1 MVAKKINV
9 PDIGSLLGQIAEKR
23 DSGELPRTEVQRV
36 QPVETEERMNVDTL
50 KSKAGKTE
58 KQKNRVLVRTDGSSV
73 TGRPTMKAVDI
84 DYVKLSPRIPK
95 GLKKTVEIALV
106 EERFKDED
114 GRVITTMD
122 EIVAFALARLMK

>member
-58 KQKNRVLVRTDGSSV
+58 KRKNDVLVRSDGSNV

-84 DYVKLSPRIPK
+84 EYVKLSPRIPK
-95 GLKKTVEIALV
+95 GLKKIVEIALV
-106 EERFKDED
+106 EERFKDEE

-122 EIVAFALARLMK
+122 EIVALALARLMK

>member
-1 MVAKKINV
+1 MVAKKMNV

-36 QPVETEERMNVDTL
+36 QSVETEERMNVDTL

-84 DYVKLSPRIPK
+84 EYVKLSPRIPK
-95 GLKKTVEIALV
+95 GLKKIVEIALV
-106 EERFKDED
+106 EERFKDDE

-122 EIVAFALARLMK
+122 EIVSLALARLMK

>member
-1 MVAKKINV
+1 MVAKKMNV
-9 PDIGSLLGQIAEKR
+9 PDIGGLLGRIAEKR

-58 KQKNRVLVRTDGSSV
+58 NQKIRGLVRTDGSSV

-84 DYVKLSPRIPK
+84 EYVKLSPRIPK

>member
-58 KQKNRVLVRTDGSSV
+58 KQKKTAPVRADGSSV

-84 DYVKLSPRIPK
+84 EYVKLSPRIPK
-95 GLKKTVEIALV
+95 GLKKIVEIALV

-122 EIVAFALARLMK
+122 EIVALALARLMK

>member
-1 MVAKKINV
+1 MVAKKMNV

-36 QPVETEERMNVDTL
+36 QSVETEERMNVDTL

-58 KQKNRVLVRTDGSSV
+58 KQKNRGLVRTDGSSV

-84 DYVKLSPRIPK
+84 EYVKLSPRIPK
-95 GLKKTVEIALV
+95 GLKKIVEIALV
-106 EERFKDED
+106 EERFKDEE

-122 EIVAFALARLMK
+122 EIVSLALSRLMK

>member
-84 DYVKLSPRIPK
+84 EYVKLSPRIPK
-95 GLKKTVEIALV
+95 GLKKIVEIALV
-106 EERFKDED
+106 EERFKDDE
-114 GRVITTMD
+114 GRVITTID
-122 EIVAFALARLMK
+122 EIVALALARLMK